1 MFVTIYGALHP
12 AARYPASKIAV
23 ARNQPVYTPFRSILN
38 KRHRALRTAVRRLFN
53 GLVAL
58 QYAAG

>member
-38 KRHRALRTAVRRLFN
+38 KRHRAL
-53 GLVAL
+53 
-58 QYAAG
+58 